1 MQRNSSEAKPG
12 GWWARLLMMLL
23 ARILEVSVGLTSYS
37 TRTSMIFFA
46 FSEVSKWS
54 VGVPIR

>member
-12 GWWARLLMMLL
+12 GWPARLLMMLE
-23 ARILEVSVGLTSYS
+23 ARIFEVSVGWTSYR
-37 TRTSMIFFA
+37 TRTSMIFLA
-46 FSEVSKWS
+46 FSEVEKGE